1 MSYKNEILLD
11 VFKGK
16 SLERPPIW
24 IMRQA
29 GRILP
34 GYRKIRSS
42 VSGFKELVKN
52 PELIAEVT
60 VEPMDVLGVD
70 AAILFSDILVI
81 PEAMGLDYD
90 IVEKKGPVFPKT
102 ISSASDVDKLISGAP
117 VIEHLSYVF
126 DSIHKT
132 KERIEN
138 RNPLIGFSGAPWTLF
153 AYMIEGSG
161 SKTFSKARRFLYE
174 QPVASHLLMS
184 KITDS
189 IIVYLQEKINC
200 GVDVVQLFDSW
211 SDMLPVDQYKEFSL
225 PYVTRI
231 FDSIDGV
238 PKIFFPK
245 GGWSLMPLFKDLK
258 IDGLSI
264 DWKTSPT
271 YIRDHLGHD
280 IVLQG
285 NLDPCQLYA
294 PKDQIETKTQ
304 EMISQFGG
312 RHIVNLGHGV
322 YPDTSYEH
330 VQAFVR
336 AVKSYSYL
344 SA

>member
-16 SLERPPIW
+16 PLERPPIW

-42 VSGFKELVKN
+42 VSGFKDLVKN

-90 IVEKKGPVFPKT
+90 IVEKKGPLFQRTVT
-102 ISSASDVDKLISGAP
+102 SAADVDELLSGEH
-117 VIEHLSYVF
+117 VIDHLSYVF

-132 KERIEN
+132 KDRIDN

-174 QPVASHLLMS
+174 EPEASHKLMS
-184 KITDS
+184 KITES
-189 IIVYLQEKINC
+189 IIFYLKEKIRC
-200 GVDVVQLFDSW
+200 GVDLVQLFDSW
-211 SDMLPVDQYKEFSL
+211 SDMLPVDQYAEFSL
-225 PYVTRI
+225 PYVRRI
-231 FDSIDGV
+231 FDSIDEV

-245 GGWSLMPLFKDLK
+245 GGWSLIPLFKDLK

-264 DWKTSPT
+264 DWKTSPS
-271 YIRDHLGHD
+271 YIRSHLGDD
-280 IVLQG
+280 IILQG

-294 PKDQIETKTQ
+294 PVNEIQGKTQ
-304 EMISQFGG
+304 AMIAEFGG
-312 RHIVNLGHGV
+312 NHIVNLGHGV

-330 VQAFVR
+330 VQAFVQS
-336 AVKSYSYL
+336 VKSFRYS
-344 SA
+344 

>member
-34 GYRKIRSS
+34 GYRSVRSS
-42 VSGFKELVKN
+42 VSGFKELVKS
-52 PELIAEVT
+52 PDLIAEVT
-60 VEPMDVLGVD
+60 VEPLDVLGVD

-90 IVEKKGPVFPKT
+90 IVPNKGPLFQKT
-102 ISSASDVDKLISGAP
+102 INSPHDVASLVSGDY
-117 VIEHLSYVF
+117 VLDDLSYVF
-126 DSIHKT
+126 NSIKT
-132 KERIEN
+132 TKVAIDN

-161 SKTFSKARRFLYE
+161 SKTFSNARRFLYE
-174 QPVASHLLMS
+174 QPKASHELMN
-184 KITDS
+184 KITES
-189 IIVYLQEKINC
+189 IISYLNQKIKY
-200 GVDVVQLFDSW
+200 GVDLIQLFDSW
-211 SDMLPVDQYKEFSL
+211 SDMLPIDQYREFSL
-225 PYVTRI
+225 PYVRRI
-231 FDSIDGV
+231 FDQVQGV

-245 GGWSLMPLFKDLK
+245 GGWSLIPSFSDLD
-258 IDGLSI
+258 IQGLSI
-264 DWKTSPT
+264 DWKTPPK
-271 YIRDHLGHD
+271 YVRDILGD
-280 IVLQG
+280 TVILQG

-294 PKDQIETKTQ
+294 PIDEIEQKTK
-304 EMISQFGG
+304 EMIDNFGS

-336 AVKSYSYL
+336 TVKSYRY
-344 SA
+344 

>member
-16 SLERPPIW
+16 TLERPPIW

-34 GYRKIRSS
+34 GYRKTRAS
-42 VSGFKELVKN
+42 VSGFKELVQN

-81 PEAMGLDYD
+81 PEAMGLDYE
-90 IVEKKGPVFPKT
+90 IVEKKGPLFQETVT
-102 ISSASDVDKLISGAP
+102 SAADVDKLISGAP
-117 VIEHLSYVF
+117 AVENLKYVF
-126 DSIHKT
+126 DSIHMT
-132 KERIEN
+132 KERIDN

-153 AYMIEGSG
+153 AYMVEGSG

-174 QPVASHLLMS
+174 QPVASHKLMS
-184 KITDS
+184 KITES
-189 IIVYLQEKINC
+189 IIVYLKEKIRS
-200 GVDVVQLFDSW
+200 GVDIVQLFDSW
-211 SDMLPVDQYKEFSL
+211 SDMLPVSQYEEFAL
-225 PYVTRI
+225 PYVKRI
-231 FDSIDGV
+231 FDSIDEV

-245 GGWSLMPLFKDLK
+245 GGWSLIPLFSDLK

-264 DWKTSPT
+264 DWKTSPD
-271 YIRDHLGHD
+271 YIRTHLGND
-280 IVLQG
+280 IILQG

-294 PKDQIETKTQ
+294 SKDEIRKNTQ
-304 EMISQFGG
+304 SMITEFGG

-330 VQAFVR
+330 VQAFVQ
-336 AVKSYSYL
+336 AVKSYQYS
-344 SA
+344 